1 MIQSHVERNK
11 KCIDILKV
19 PILSGIQV
27 PILSSIQEHPMCPGT
42 WVRKFIAVSEW
53 NLLKWR
59 LEMPVIH
66 LCKLSVRYIG
76 AHRRCKIS
84 CKYSAISIVPSFKY
98 FALYILCLKKSRSA
112 REFSSQDTH
121 AFELCRGPR
130 KPCSRAIFKE
140 NFFGRYWSSSHSKG
154 AVPLRMF
161 APDWSLRPSFLF
173 SSWDKLLYK

>member
-1 MIQSHVERNK
+1 MQT
-11 KCIDILKV
+11 V
-19 PILSGIQV
+19 PRLFRYSSSNSFKYSRTPYV
-27 PILSSIQEHPMCPGT
+27 PWDMGTKIHCSIGM
-42 WVRKFIAVSEW
+42 
-53 NLLKWR
+53 KWR
-59 LEMPVIH
+59 PEMPLIH

-98 FALYILCLKKSRSA
+98 FALCILCLKKSRSA

-121 AFELCRGPR
+121 AFKLCRGPR

-140 NFFGRYWSSSHSKG
+140 NFFGQYWSSSHSKG

-173 SSWDKLLYK
+173 SSWDKLLYNWHTNLINLI